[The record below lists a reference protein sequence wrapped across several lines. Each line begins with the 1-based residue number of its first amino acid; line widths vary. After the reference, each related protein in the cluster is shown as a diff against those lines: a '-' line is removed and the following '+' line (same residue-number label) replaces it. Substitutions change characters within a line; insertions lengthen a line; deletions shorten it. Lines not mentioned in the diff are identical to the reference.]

1 MSIRQR
7 GNSYQV
13 IYRCPGESS
22 PRTETFKSKEEA
34 QLREIQIKLAKKNGT
49 FEPPVRVAK
58 GEIKQIKDVTVR
70 ELLGEYVEIYSLKK
84 WGNSYYTANTGLID
98 NYINPHIGDR
108 YVKSLSVKDMDAYY
122 TKLLDCP
129 AVVTSGHKP
138 TGAKITANTI
148 SRIHKVL
155 KCAFG
160 RAVVWGYTTIN
171 PTIGATLPKD
181 NPKARAVWS
190 DAEALEAIKVCDN
203 PTLKLCLY
211 LALGCSMRLGEILG
225 LQWDNVYLDDNEP
238 YLKIDKELQRCSNKS
253 IEALEKVNR
262 STIITKFPVIMPKK
276 ATTTVVLKA
285 PKTQSSNRIVY
296 LPKAVIEELTKARET
311 QKENMA
317 LLANEYHDYNLV
329 VAKVNGMP
337 YELRTIDKMFYKLIE
352 EKSLRPVVFHSLRHS
367 STSLKLKLSKGN
379 IKAVQGDTG
388 HAEARM
394 VTDTYAHSFD
404 DDRKLIAKEMD
415 SGFFDKVDETSENAN
430 IDSSTLAKLKLLIK
444 QHPELLNELLE

>member
-13 IYRCPGESS
+13 IYRCSGESS

-58 GEIKQIKDVTVR
+58 GEIRQIKDVTVR
-70 ELLGEYVEIYSLKK
+70 ELLGEYVEIYGLKK

-138 TGAKITANTI
+138 TGAKITTNTI

-160 RAVVWGYTTIN
+160 RAVVWGYTTVN

-203 PTLKLCLY
+203 PILKLCLY

-296 LPKAVIEELTKARET
+296 LPKAVIDELIKTKET

-415 SGFFDKVDETSENAN
+415 SGFFDKVDDTSENTN
-430 IDSSTLAKLKLLIK
+430 IDSSTFAQLKLLIK

>member
-1 MSIRQR
+1 
-7 GNSYQV
+7 
-13 IYRCPGESS
+13 
-22 PRTETFKSKEEA
+22 
-34 QLREIQIKLAKKNGT
+34 
-49 FEPPVRVAK
+49 
-58 GEIKQIKDVTVR
+58 
-70 ELLGEYVEIYSLKK
+70 
-84 WGNSYYTANTGLID
+84 
-98 NYINPHIGDR
+98 
-108 YVKSLSVKDMDAYY
+108 
-122 TKLLDCP
+122 
-129 AVVTSGHKP
+129 
-138 TGAKITANTI
+138 
-148 SRIHKVL
+148 
-155 KCAFG
+155 
-160 RAVVWGYTTIN
+160 
-171 PTIGATLPKD
+171 
-181 NPKARAVWS
+181 
-190 DAEALEAIKVCDN
+190 
-203 PTLKLCLY
+203 
-211 LALGCSMRLGEILG
+211 MRLGEILG

-296 LPKAVIEELTKARET
+296 LPKAVIEELIKTKEA
-311 QKENMA
+311 QKENMT

-337 YELRTIDKMFYKLIE
+337 YELRTVDKMFYKLIE

-415 SGFFDKVDETSENAN
+415 SGFFAKVDDTSENTN